1 MANDQKKQTQQKS
14 LASLCTK
21 DKLTRC
27 DYFSDT
33 YTAVMTVNN
42 EKKLMDITHISLPF
56 KQNREKAVMD
66 YFDIDRE
73 GMQELYTTLA
83 ACVTNNA
90 RTTTFL
96 NREKNTKSIVSILR
110 IESVKKKVGRGSDI
124 YMVTEH
130 LRPLVQTYF
139 NGETTVKNIVN
150 FGARLAKMVADI
162 HQSEDD
168 SVTLR
173 VPDPEQIF
181 VADDGKFVF
190 GCFHYAYNIKSTK
203 EPIQLA
209 VTAPLH
215 ISPKVSRGEAGDEGT
230 DMFSISSMLW
240 SLLNGDGFDKTT
252 PTGTPPKYA
261 PEAIL
266 PILEMGFQA
275 DPEMFLEFK
284 KKLMK
289 LNKELSKPENNGDM
303 VVPVPI
309 AERPIE
315 NPTAILDLGVEEEVY
330 VPQDMDEEEKHPAT
344 ETETVS
350 ADEQP
355 VYEEPAYEEPTSEE
369 PVQEEPAYE
378 EPTPEESV
386 QEEPTPEEP
395 ISEERDDLEP
405 EYEEPTNEEPVSEE
419 PVYKEPIYKEL
430 TYEEPVREE
439 SLHDEAEYKYTEP
452 EENPFARE
460 PDVEPSNEQT
470 TETEEPQ
477 EEVAADVA
485 PPVSLEKKPLFKKP
499 NFKLPTLQKSARK
512 PKPEVVEISED
523 DVVQE
528 KVKVLNTTEYLEEHE
543 AETTFVPST
552 MEELMNITVTYHKP
566 KFFLDQLFMA
576 FALGSIVAVMIY
588 VSITQ
593 HLFTFW

>member
-1 MANDQKKQTQQKS
+1 M
-14 LASLCTK
+14 
-21 DKLTRC
+21 
-27 DYFSDT
+27 
-33 YTAVMTVNN
+33 
-42 EKKLMDITHISLPF
+42 E
-56 KQNREKAVMD
+56 

-73 GMQELYTTLA
+73 GMQELYATLA

-309 AERPIE
+309 VERPIE

-330 VPQDMDEEEKHPAT
+330 VPQDMDEEDRNPAAEA
-344 ETETVS
+344 ETIS

-355 VYEEPAYEEPTSEE
+355 ITEEPIYKE
-369 PVQEEPAYE
+369 PVQEEPTYE
-378 EPTPEESV
+378 EPAY
-386 QEEPTPEEP
+386 EEPTPEEP
-395 ISEERDDLEP
+395 ISEEREYVEP
-405 EYEEPTNEEPVSEE
+405 KYEEPTNEEPVSEE
-419 PVYKEPIYKEL
+419 
-430 TYEEPVREE
+430 
-439 SLHDEAEYKYTEP
+439 SLHDETEYGYTEP
-452 EENPFARE
+452 EENPFNQE
-460 PDVEPSNEQT
+460 PDVEPSDEQT
-470 TETEEPQ
+470 TEEPH
-477 EEVAADVA
+477 EEVAADIA

-499 NFKLPTLQKSARK
+499 NFKLPKLQKPARK
-512 PKPEVVEISED
+512 PKPETVEISED

-566 KFFLDQLFMA
+566 KFFLDQLFVA
-576 FALGSIVAVMIY
+576 IALGSIVAVMIY